1 MSRLIHHLFSLLEV
15 QKQLKDIFVHSAKR
29 FLIHSPAAHPHLT
42 PSNTI
47 FISLSLLQPE
57 HGPGA
62 SHSHPGLHVVDHC
75 NMFFLIAI
83 VQLVFTE
90 LSWPFFSWG
99 FPFMKLDFLVP
110 FNSPM
115 LCLFVSC
122 KCLLKVPKMV
132 GSNHHNLWV
141 LFESK
146 NPKVFKLEW
155 QKTS

>member
-1 MSRLIHHLFSLLEV
+1 MSQLIDHLFSLLEV
-15 QKQLKDIFVHSAKR
+15 HKQLKHIFVHSAKR

-42 PSNTI
+42 PPTTI
-47 FISLSLLQPE
+47 FISVSLLQPE

-62 SHSHPGLHVVDHC
+62 SHPGLHVVDHC
-75 NMFFLIAI
+75 NMFFFLNSYCTVGVYRTVLA
-83 VQLVFTE
+83 F
-90 LSWPFFSWG
+90 FFSWG
-99 FPFMKLDFLVP
+99 FLFMKLDFLVP
-110 FNSPM
+110 FNSPV

-146 NPKVFKLEW
+146 NPKLFKLEW